1 MKYKLNVGEDEF
13 YFLFLWLTPNYIW
26 FDFILFVLIRF
37 YFILFDSVFDE
48 FYSIDLFFLF
58 NFISYLIWLT
68 IVSHLIL
75 TLIFSFQFHF
85 IFNLVDYYIT
95 LDTYSNINKFDFL
108 LFRNIPIEFIFIFL
122 WCDQIFSFHIKNLRV
137 RAYVIIIMRKILS
150 DILLWIWTLLN
161 KNTMMTY
168 RCTHG

>member
-1 MKYKLNVGEDEF
+1 MIDSELYL
-13 YFLFLWLTPNYIW
+13 IW
-26 FDFILFVLIRF
+26 F
-37 YFILFDSVFDE
+37 YFICFDSIL
-48 FYSIDLFFLF
+48 FYFIWFSIWWILFYWF
-58 NFISYLIWLT
+58 
-68 IVSHLIL
+68 
-75 TLIFSFQFHF
+75 IFSFQFHFIFKLVDYYITLDTYSNFFFQFHF

-122 WCDQIFSFHIKNLRV
+122 WCDQISSFHIRNLRV